1 MIFIMLAISKKIQR
15 VGSLKEGIANSSR
28 APLKTQ
34 WVVSLAYA
42 ELRYEGR
49 GCEK

>member
-1 MIFIMLAISKKIQR
+1 MTELYYILQVVDANRNITCSK
-15 VGSLKEGIANSSR
+15 SWAS
-28 APLKTQ
+28 LKTQ
-34 WVVSLAYA
+34 WVGSLAYA